1 MQHYE
6 SLTRLKDLF
15 RELFQL
21 DTADLD
27 FGLYRLFRL
36 KRTEIE
42 AFLDKQ
48 LPSEVD
54 RAFEEQWVNGDSA
67 AKGFASLDALFK
79 RLMAGDET

>member
-6 SLTRLKDLF
+6 SLNRLKDLF

-21 DTADLD
+21 DPADLD

-42 AFLDKQ
+42 AFLDA
-48 LPSEVD
+48 PPH
-54 RAFEEQWVNGDSA
+54 FH
-67 AKGFASLDALFK
+67 AKYSG
-79 RLMAGDET
+79 